1 MTAFCINSK
10 CSSPNTRKKFLSCKV
25 WVDLICLSSQL
36 LTLSSWLRFNLSSQL
51 SKELLWY
58 SSSRFTALFCC
69 VIITNTLEGGRQAAF
84 DRALLDNMS
93 QKYKVQH
100 ISNCCEHWKLVS
112 DPGMKDWLNP
122 FFLVHRNTQIP
133 FAYCSPIVK
142 DPRMIRFC
150 TEGVVWTVLMHLSR
164 SNRSLKWF

>member
-36 LTLSSWLRFNLSSQL
+36 LTLSSWLNLSSQL

-58 SSSRFTALFCC
+58 SSSLFTALFCC